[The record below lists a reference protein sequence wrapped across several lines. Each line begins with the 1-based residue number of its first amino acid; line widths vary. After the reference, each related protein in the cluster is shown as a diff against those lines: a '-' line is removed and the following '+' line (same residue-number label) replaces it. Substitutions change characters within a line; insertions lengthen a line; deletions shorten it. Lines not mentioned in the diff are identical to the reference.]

1 MRVLINFEVF
11 SKDPASRLTVKCN
24 KKTYIKIFLIKLNK
38 GSSMKIVFVKECL
51 IRTPGLLMELPRWKL
66 RDFMEDAINLPLNY
80 DISGERRS

>member
-1 MRVLINFEVF
+1 
-11 SKDPASRLTVKCN
+11 
-24 KKTYIKIFLIKLNK
+24 
-38 GSSMKIVFVKECL
+38 MKIVFVKECL